1 MTEPQKMPELLTDLA
16 SRAQKILV
24 EKADMDTTLAEHVSF
39 EIAREMAENWG
50 GQSIYVPKGHEMQLH
65 SRDEQVWDDFD
76 GHNHNQLAAKYKISV
91 QWVYTIVKRMRA
103 LKFQRIQPGLFDAQS
118 KQGIKNECK

>member
-16 SRAQKILV
+16 SRAQKILA
-24 EKADMDTTLAEHVSF
+24 EKTGMETSLAEHVGF

-103 LKFQRIQPGLFDAQS
+103 SKFRKMQIGLFDQINTQQP
-118 KQGIKNECK
+118 KE

>member
-16 SRAQKILV
+16 SRAQKILA
-24 EKADMDTTLAEHVSF
+24 EKTGMETSLAEHVGF

-65 SRDEQVWDDFD
+65 NRDEQVWDDFD

-103 LKFQRIQPGLFDAQS
+103 SKFRKMQIGLFDQINTQQP
-118 KQGIKNECK
+118 KE